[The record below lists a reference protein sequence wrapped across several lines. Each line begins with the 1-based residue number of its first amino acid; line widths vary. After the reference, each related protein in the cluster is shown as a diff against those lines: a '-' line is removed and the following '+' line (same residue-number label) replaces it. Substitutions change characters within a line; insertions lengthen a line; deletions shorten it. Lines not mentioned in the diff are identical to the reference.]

1 VALAYQTNA
10 TFFISFTPNLL
21 QMTSKNI
28 KTYLPWIDF
37 LRILACFM
45 VLISHSCDAF
55 VGTFDNSS
63 TFHQGVFW
71 GSIVRACV
79 PLFAMMS
86 GILLFP
92 VQTDVATFYK
102 KRIGRILVPLFFWS
116 IVLPLTFFI
125 YLNFI
130 KSSSSALID
139 MNNFTVQATLTK
151 IYTAAFNFNY
161 DTTPLWY
168 MYMLVGLYL
177 IIPIIGSWLSQ
188 ASKKDIQYF
197 LGFWGITL
205 IAPYIKMA
213 APTLG
218 YTGNYGQMGLW
229 GVCNWNE
236 FGTFYYFSGF
246 LGYIILAYY
255 LVKHPFQWSLT
266 KTISIAVPLFAVG
279 FIITFSGF
287 LLTQKHYPGNYA
299 NLEIVWYFC
308 NINVAMMTVAIFLI
322 MQKLNIRESKWIK
335 NIAGA
340 TFGIYLCHFVIVQA
354 MTDTFLNIDYL
365 PASLKILS
373 IALLSFGLSYLVTK
387 IFDTNSIT
395 RRFIR

>member
-1 VALAYQTNA
+1 
-10 TFFISFTPNLL
+10 
-21 QMTSKNI
+21 MTSKNI
-28 KTYLPWIDF
+28 KTYLPWIDL

-102 KRIGRILVPLFFWS
+102 KRIGRIIIPLIFWS
-116 IVLPLTFFI
+116 IVLPITFFV

-130 KSSSSALID
+130 KSSNSALID
-139 MNNFTVQATLTK
+139 MNNFTIQATSIK
-151 IYTAAFNFNY
+151 IYTAIFNFNY

-168 MYMLVGLYL
+168 MYMLIGLYL
-177 IIPIIGSWLSQ
+177 IIPIIGSWLNQ

-197 LGFWGITL
+197 LGFWAITL
-205 IAPYIKMA
+205 IAPYIKMV

-255 LVKHPFQWSLT
+255 LVKYPFQWSLA
-266 KTISIAVPLFAVG
+266 KTVSIVVPL
-279 FIITFSGF
+279 
-287 LLTQKHYPGNYA
+287 
-299 NLEIVWYFC
+299 
-308 NINVAMMTVAIFLI
+308 
-322 MQKLNIRESKWIK
+322 
-335 NIAGA
+335 
-340 TFGIYLCHFVIVQA
+340 
-354 MTDTFLNIDYL
+354 
-365 PASLKILS
+365 
-373 IALLSFGLSYLVTK
+373 
-387 IFDTNSIT
+387 
-395 RRFIR
+395 

>member
-1 VALAYQTNA
+1 
-10 TFFISFTPNLL
+10 
-21 QMTSKNI
+21 
-28 KTYLPWIDF
+28 
-37 LRILACFM
+37 
-45 VLISHSCDAF
+45 
-55 VGTFDNSS
+55 
-63 TFHQGVFW
+63 
-71 GSIVRACV
+71 
-79 PLFAMMS
+79 MS

-102 KRIGRILVPLFFWS
+102 KRIGRILIPLIFWS
-116 IVLPLTFFI
+116 IALPIAFFV

-139 MNNFTVQATLTK
+139 MNNFTAQATGIK
-151 IYTAAFNFNY
+151 IYTAIFNFNY

-168 MYMLVGLYL
+168 MYMLIGLYL
-177 IIPIIGSWLSQ
+177 IIPIIGSWLNQ
-188 ASKKDIQYF
+188 ASKKDILYF
-197 LGFWGITL
+197 LSFWGITL
-205 IAPYIKMA
+205 LAPYIKMA
-213 APTLG
+213 APSLG
-218 YTGNYGQMGLW
+218 YLGNYGQQGIW

-255 LVKHPFQWSLT
+255 LVKYPIQWSLI
-266 KTISIAVPLFAVG
+266 KTILVATPLFAIG

-287 LLTQKHYPGNYA
+287 LITQKYYPGNYA

-308 NINVAMMTVAIFLI
+308 NINVAMMTVAVFLVV
-322 MQKLNIRESKWIK
+322 QKLNIRESKWIK
-335 NIAGA
+335 NISGA
-340 TFGIYLCHFVIVQA
+340 TFGIYLCHFIIVQA
-354 MTDTFLNIDYL
+354 LTDTFLTITSL

-387 IFDTNSIT
+387 LFDSNSIT